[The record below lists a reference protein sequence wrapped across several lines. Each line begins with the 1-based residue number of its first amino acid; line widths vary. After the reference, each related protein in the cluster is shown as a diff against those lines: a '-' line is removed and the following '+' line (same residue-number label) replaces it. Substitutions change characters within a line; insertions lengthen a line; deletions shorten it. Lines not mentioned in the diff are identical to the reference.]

1 VEVKLYSIYVFLYLS
16 HRSYRQNWTS
26 NTYWFKSRWI
36 YWWSTWLLLSSTAK
50 SYEETLISIYI
61 SFDNLNNIFLHLKS
75 EIYWTIVFIVVQIY
89 SSHIYLFRKALS
101 WFSHLNQIFYSM
113 IIINKKKKRS
123 SYILLFQYKQEHLS
137 LGAQ

>member
-1 VEVKLYSIYVFLYLS
+1 
-16 HRSYRQNWTS
+16 
-26 NTYWFKSRWI
+26 
-36 YWWSTWLLLSSTAK
+36 
-50 SYEETLISIYI
+50 
-61 SFDNLNNIFLHLKS
+61 
-75 EIYWTIVFIVVQIY
+75 
-89 SSHIYLFRKALS
+89 LFRKALS